1 MNSLLALLGTAFDLA
16 LVVVGFGLIIFVHE
30 LGHFLAARWAG
41 IRVLAFAIGFGPA
54 IVSYRKGLGWRRG
67 SSEKEYAAAL
77 RTSGEGLDRNDP
89 SRLGPTEYR
98 INALPFGG
106 YVRMLGQED
115 LAPGAVSDA
124 PDSYQRCPPTRRMV
138 VISAGVVMN
147 LIAAMLAFMFVFMV
161 GLETEPPKV
170 GRVWPEGPAAT
181 VVASNAAELGVTDE
195 GLRPGDRIVRI
206 GDREPRTFDDVVLA
220 VATSS
225 PGKAMT
231 VEVERAGVAA
241 PLRFAITPERGA
253 LTGLMDVGIEPA
265 RSVRIDPQ
273 LARHADTWAE
283 VAPRLGLPGVEP
295 AMRLVS
301 AGGRSELVGAADAE
315 LVFRD
320 SRGEPVE
327 LVFEADDGRRVE
339 VSALPRAELMTSDA
353 NPDPKVVTPLTHLL
367 GLTPV
372 MKVGSASEG
381 DRGYEQGLREGDVF
395 ARVGTLEYPS
405 IAAGRAEIQRHAGR
419 TVPVVV
425 LRKSPDTGAIDRIA
439 LEPSVSRAG
448 TIGFGA
454 DDTSGDST
462 LLALP
467 PESLADLRRDATPAA
482 PAAAGLITRPGTR
495 VLSVQG
501 RPVANFTH
509 LREALRAATRDA
521 VEGGGPSTVSLE
533 LELPVE
539 RDGEPVVRAAEWT
552 IPPDDLAALH
562 SLAWRPPFDIAVFEL
577 ESFRRRATGPV
588 NAVTE
593 GVRETHRM
601 MMMTYLTIAR
611 LFQGTVK
618 VEHLRGPVGI
628 ADLGT
633 RIAGR
638 GIIWLIF
645 FLGLISVNL
654 AVINFLPLP
663 IVDGGQFLMLVYE
676 QIRGRP
682 VPIPVQNA
690 VTMAGLLLIGTVFLV
705 VTFHDVARLFGR

>member
-1 MNSLLALLGTAFDLA
+1 MNSLLGLLGTALDLA
-16 LVVVGFGLIIFVHE
+16 LVIVGFGLIVFMHE

-67 SSEKEYAAAL
+67 STEREYAAAL
-77 RTSGEGLDRNDP
+77 RGACEGLERRDP
-89 SRLGPTEYR
+89 SSLSPTEYR

-124 PDSYQRCPPTRRMV
+124 PDSYQRCPPVKRMV

-181 VVASNAAELGVTDE
+181 VVASNAAGLVVTDE

-206 GDREPRTFDDVVLA
+206 NNREPRTFDDVVLA

-225 PGKAMT
+225 PDRPVV
-231 VEVERAGVAA
+231 VEVERAGVIA
-241 PLRFAITPERGA
+241 PLRFAITPERGT
-253 LTGLMDVGIEPA
+253 LTGLLDLGIEPA
-265 RSVRIDPQ
+265 RALRIDPQ
-273 LARHADTWAE
+273 LARHADAWAE
-283 VAPRLGLPGVEP
+283 VAPRLGLPGIEP
-295 AMRLVS
+295 GMRLVS
-301 AGGRSELVGAADAE
+301 AGGRTDLAGAADAE
-315 LVFRD
+315 LAFRA
-320 SRGEPVE
+320 SRGEPVP
-327 LVFEADDGRRVE
+327 LVFESDDGRRIE
-339 VSALPRAELMTSDA
+339 VSAAPRAELMTSDA

-381 DRGYEQGLREGDVF
+381 DRGYAQGLREGDVF

-425 LRKSPDTGAIDRIA
+425 LRGNPDTGAIDRVS

-454 DDTSGDST
+454 DDTAREST

-467 PESLADLRRDATPAA
+467 PESLADLRRDAVPAA
-482 PAAAGLITRPGTR
+482 PPAASLITRPGTH
-495 VLSVQG
+495 VLSVSG
-501 RPVANFTH
+501 VPVADFTQ
-509 LREALRAATRDA
+509 LREALRAATRQA
-521 VEGGGPSTVSLE
+521 FERGEPATVALE

-539 RDGEPVVRAAEWT
+539 RDGVPVVRTVEWT
-552 IPPDDLAALH
+552 IAPADLAALH
-562 SLAWRPPFDIAVFEL
+562 ALSWRPPFDVAVFEL
-577 ESFRRRATGPV
+577 ESFRRRTTGPV

>member
-1 MNSLLALLGTAFDLA
+1 MNSLLGLLGTALDLA
-16 LVVVGFGLIIFVHE
+16 LVIVGFGLIVFVHE

-67 SSEKEYAAAL
+67 STEREYTASL
-77 RTSGEGLDRNDP
+77 RASGEGLDRRDP
-89 SRLGPTEYR
+89 SSLSPTEYR
-98 INALPFGG
+98 INVLPFGG

-115 LAPGAVSDA
+115 LAPGAVSEA
-124 PDSYQRCPPTRRMV
+124 PDSYQNCPPTKRMV

-161 GLETEPPKV
+161 GLETEPAKV

-181 VVASNAAELGVTDE
+181 VVAANAAELGVTDD

-220 VATSS
+220 VATAS
-225 PGKAMT
+225 PDRPVV
-231 VEVERAGVAA
+231 VEVERDGVAA
-241 PLRFAITPERGA
+241 PLRFAITPERGT
-253 LTGLMDVGIEPA
+253 LTGLLDLGIEPA
-265 RSVRIDPQ
+265 RALRIDPQ
-273 LARHADTWAE
+273 LARHADAWAE
-283 VAPRLGLPGVEP
+283 VAPRIGLPGVEP
-295 AMRLVS
+295 GMRLVS
-301 AGGRSELVGAADAE
+301 AGGRSGLAGAADAE
-315 LVFRD
+315 LAFRD
-320 SRGEPVE
+320 SGGEAVP
-327 LVFEADDGRRVE
+327 LVFESDDGRRVE
-339 VSALPRAELMTSDA
+339 VSAAPRTELMTSDA

-381 DRGYEQGLREGDVF
+381 DRGYAEGLREGDVF
-395 ARVGTLEYPS
+395 ARVGTLEFPS

-425 LRKSPDTGAIDRIA
+425 LRKNPGTGEVERVA

-454 DDTSGDST
+454 DDTAREST

-467 PESLADLRRDATPAA
+467 PESLTDLRRDAVPAA
-482 PAAAGLITRPGTR
+482 PPAAGLITRPGTR
-495 VLSVQG
+495 VLSVG
-501 RPVANFTH
+501 GAPVADFTQ
-509 LREALRAATRDA
+509 LREALRVATGDA
-521 VEGGGPSTVSLE
+521 QLRGEPATVSLE

-539 RDGEPVVRAAEWT
+539 RAGVPVVRTAEWT
-552 IPPDDLAALH
+552 LTGADLAALH
-562 SLAWRPPFDIAVFEL
+562 ALSWRPPFDVAVFEL
-577 ESFRRRATGPV
+577 ESFRRRATGPI

-633 RIAGR
+633 RIADR

-676 QIRGRP
+676 QVRGRP

>member
-54 IVSYRKGLGWRRG
+54 VVSYRGGLGWRRG

-77 RTSGEGLDRNDP
+77 RAEHEGLDRRDP
-89 SRLGPTEYR
+89 STLSPTEYR

-124 PDSYQRCPPTRRMV
+124 PDSYQRCPPTKRMV

-170 GRVWPEGPAAT
+170 GRVWPEGPAAAA
-181 VVASNAAELGVTDE
+181 VAVNAAELGVVDE

-206 GDREPRTFDDVVLA
+206 NEREPRTFDDVVLA
-220 VATSS
+220 VATAS
-225 PGKAMT
+225 PDRPVP
-231 VEVERAGVAA
+231 VEVERAGVAGV
-241 PLRFAITPERGA
+241 LRFAITPERGT
-253 LTGLMDVGIEPA
+253 LTGLLDLGIEPA

-273 LARHADTWAE
+273 LARHAEAWADA
-283 VAPRLGLPGVEP
+283 APRLGLAGVEP
-295 AMRLVS
+295 GMRLIA
-301 AGGRSELVGAADAE
+301 AGGRSDLAGAADAE
-315 LVFRD
+315 LVFRE
-320 SRGEPVE
+320 SRGEPVA
-327 LVFEADDGRRVE
+327 LVFESDDGRRVE
-339 VSALPRAELMTSDA
+339 VSATPRAELMTSDA

-372 MKVGSASEG
+372 MKVGSAAEG

-395 ARVGTLEYPS
+395 VRVGTLEFPS

-419 TVPVVV
+419 SVPVVV
-425 LRKSPDTGAIDRIA
+425 LRKHPDTGRVERVPI
-439 LEPSVSRAG
+439 EPSVSRAG

-454 DDTSGDST
+454 DDTAGDST

-467 PESLADLRRDATPAA
+467 PGSLADLRRDATPTA
-482 PAAAGLITRPGTR
+482 PAAAGLVTRPGTR

-501 RPVANFTH
+501 RPVGNFTH

-521 VEGGGPSTVSLE
+521 VESGGPAAVSLE

-539 RDGEPVVRAAEWT
+539 RDGERVVRTVEWT

-562 SLAWRPPFDIAVFEL
+562 ALAWRPPFDIAVFEL

-676 QIRGRP
+676 RIRGRP

>member
-1 MNSLLALLGTAFDLA
+1 MNSLLDLLGTALDLA
-16 LVVVGFGLIIFVHE
+16 LVIVGFGLIVFVHE

-67 SSEKEYAAAL
+67 SSEKEYADRL
-77 RTSGEGLDRNDP
+77 RTKNEGLERIDP
-89 SRLGPTEYR
+89 SSLSPTEYR

-124 PDSYQRCPPTRRMV
+124 PDSYQRCPPAKRMV

-161 GLETEPPKV
+161 GLETEPPKI
-170 GRVWPEGPAAT
+170 GRVWPEGPAAAA
-181 VVASNAAELGVTDE
+181 VAVNAAELGVLEE

-206 GDREPRTFDDVVLA
+206 NDREPRTFDDVVLA
-220 VATSS
+220 VATAS
-225 PGKAMT
+225 PDRPVN
-231 VEVERAGVAA
+231 VEVERAGVTGS
-241 PLRFAITPERGA
+241 LRFAITPERGT
-253 LTGLMDVGIEPA
+253 LTGLLDLGIEPA
-265 RSVRIDPQ
+265 RALRIDPQ
-273 LARHADTWAE
+273 FARHTDAWAE
-283 VAPRLGLPGVEP
+283 VAPRIGLSGVEP
-295 AMRLVS
+295 GMRLVS
-301 AGGRSELVGAADAE
+301 AGGRSDLAGAGDAE
-315 LVFRD
+315 LAFRD
-320 SRGEPVE
+320 SLGRPVP
-327 LVFEADDGRRVE
+327 LVFESNDGRRVE
-339 VSALPRAELMTSDA
+339 VTASPRAELVTSDA
-353 NPDPKVVTPLTHLL
+353 NPDPKVVTPISHLL

-372 MKVGSASEG
+372 MKVGSLSEG
-381 DRGYEQGLREGDVF
+381 DRGYAQGLREGDVF
-395 ARVGTLEYPS
+395 ARVGAIEYPS
-405 IAAGRAEIQRHAGR
+405 IVAGRAEIQRHAGR

-425 LRKSPDTGAIDRIA
+425 LRTNPETGAIDRVA
-439 LEPSVSRAG
+439 LDPSVSRAG

-454 DDTSGDST
+454 DDTARDST

-467 PESLADLRRDATPAA
+467 PESLTDLRRDATPAA

-495 VLSVQG
+495 VLSVAG
-501 RPVANFTH
+501 VSVADFTQ

-521 VEGGGPSTVSLE
+521 VERGEPATVALE

-539 RDGEPVVRAAEWT
+539 RDGAPLVRTAEWT
-552 IPPDDLAALH
+552 ISPDGLAALH
-562 SLAWRPPFDIAVFEL
+562 ALSWRPPFDIAVFEL
-577 ESFRRRATGPV
+577 ESFRRRATGPI

-633 RIAGR
+633 RIAER

-676 QIRGRP
+676 QVRGRP